1 MIYLGRPIPKDGYH
15 PDPQNNDAL
24 EKFRTTP
31 KIIWKLWILL
41 GFLSYY
47 CAYIKKTTFSG

>member
-1 MIYLGRPIPKDGYH
+1 MQFFKREEVIYLGRPIPKDGYH

-31 KIIWKLWILL
+31 KII
-41 GFLSYY
+41 
-47 CAYIKKTTFSG
+47 